1 MCNYYAAHS
10 PAPGPSPPERP
21 RKRARWFIDL
31 LDAAARLRAT
41 RTLGKQTPRMVKRRN
56 SPYVSHDRSALIRV
70 DMNCEPKMLDPPPLH
85 CRQRFPTGS
94 SI

>member
-1 MCNYYAAHS
+1 MQLC
-10 PAPGPSPPERP
+10 RP
-21 RKRARWFIDL
+21 DPLRRPTRFADPLRPVEL

-56 SPYVSHDRSALIRV
+56 SPYASHNRSALIRV
-70 DMNCEPKMLDPPPLH
+70 DMNREPKMLDPPPLH
-85 CRQRFPTGS
+85 RRQRFPTEI